1 MGLDTTALRRFL
13 LVPTVPLALLLPAM
27 PNGPKQAVAAAEP
40 SPASASRLF
49 QGPASGVGGRPAT
62 ASVFSIGPAVKAA
75 AGVSASIHEHEV
87 PRVKDPSDLP
97 PPLAPAGS
105 NEIQDIS
112 RYLPERQLTGHP
124 QDRAVSDP
132 IVSFP
137 AISDTGR
144 IPPDPII
151 AAGPGHLI
159 AAVNSD
165 FAIFDKSGTLL
176 SQTSADTWFANV
188 LSNISD
194 LGGTFDPQVVYDPVA
209 GRWILAY
216 LVADGKTESWVLL
229 SVSHTAD
236 PTGQWCNIPLHGDL
250 NGSTSSDSW
259 SDYPGLG
266 LDGQALYITTNQF
279 QNNPA
284 GDGGFVYSK
293 IRIIPKSELY
303 GPCISPSYTDFW
315 DLTDPASTTNRV
327 FTVQPAFTFGTP
339 GVEYLV
345 DNSDFETST
354 YFTLWS
360 LTNPLSQTPSL
371 TAQNIPVTA
380 STAPPNADQF
390 GGTGGTSNC
399 LAPCLIDTGEG
410 RLLGAVYRNGSVW
423 ATHIVA
429 GGTGNAFARVRYV
442 RIGVGGQP
450 TVLEDVSF
458 GADDCWYYYP
468 AVATDRNSNL
478 AMVFTRSCTS
488 EYAGVRYTGRTTAD
502 TTLQPSAL
510 IKAGEANYLNPS
522 SGTKSKNRWGD
533 YSGAAVDPTDST
545 KIWLLGEYAAAPADT
560 WGTWVA
566 EVAVLPSPLTA
577 AFDFSPANPQVG
589 QLVQFTDTSTGSPSS
604 WFWDFDDSTTATAQ
618 NPTHVY
624 TAPGTFT
631 VLLTATSAAG
641 SSATSRSL
649 SVASADLGRGHLSP
663 IPVRGTLPPLSGRH

>member
-1 MGLDTTALRRFL
+1 MKPSRIAPRRCDLSL
-13 LVPTVPLALLLPAM
+13 LFALLLLMTAS
-27 PNGPKQAVAAAEP
+27 GFGQIV
-40 SPASASRLF
+40 SASPF
-49 QGPASGVGGRPAT
+49 APAASTHPFHGPAQGVGGSPALV
-62 ASVFSIGPAVKAA
+62 SLYSIGPVVK
-75 AGVSASIHEHEV
+75 SASEVSVSVHEHEV
-87 PRVKDPSDLP
+87 PRLKDPSNLP

-105 NEIQDIS
+105 NEIRDNS
-112 RYLPERQLTGHP
+112 RRLPERQLTAHP
-124 QDRAVSDP
+124 QDRALSDP

-151 AAGPGHLI
+151 AAGPDHLI

-176 SQTSADTWFANV
+176 SQTSANTWFASV
-188 LSNISD
+188 LSNIGG
-194 LGGTFDPQVVYDPVA
+194 LGGTFDPQVVYDQTA

-236 PTGQWCNIPLHGDL
+236 PTGQWCSIPLRGDV
-250 NGSTSSDSW
+250 NGSTPDNTW

-266 LDGQALYITTNQF
+266 LDDNALYITTNQF

-284 GDGGFVYSK
+284 GNGGFVYSR
-293 IRIIPKSELY
+293 IRIIPKSQLY
-303 GPCISPSYTDFW
+303 GPCISPSFTDFW
-315 DLTDPASTTNRV
+315 DLTDPDIVTTRV
-327 FTVQPAFTFGTP
+327 FTLRPAMTFGTP
-339 GVEYLV
+339 GVEYLI

-360 LTNPLSQTPSL
+360 LTDPLSQTPSL

-380 STAPPNADQF
+380 STAPPDADQF
-390 GGTGGTSNC
+390 GGTGGTSSC
-399 LAPCLIDTGEG
+399 LAPCLIDTGGG
-410 RLLGAVYRNGSVW
+410 RLLGAEYRNGSVW
-423 ATHIVA
+423 TTHIVA

-488 EYAGVRYTGRTTAD
+488 EYAGVRYTGRTSAD

-522 SGTKSKNRWGD
+522 SGTKAKNRWGD
-533 YSGAAVDPTDST
+533 YSGAAVDPADST
-545 KIWLLGEYAAAPADT
+545 KIWLLGEYAATPADT

-566 EVAVLPSPLTA
+566 EVAIQPSPLTA

-589 QLVQFTDTSTGSPSS
+589 QIVQFTDTSTGSPTS
-604 WFWDFDDSTTATAQ
+604 WFWDFGDGATSTAQ
-618 NPTHVY
+618 NPLHAY
-624 TAPGTFT
+624 ADPGTFI
-631 VLLTATSAAG
+631 VLLTATAAAG
-641 SSATSRSL
+641 SNTTSNSIT
-649 SVASADLGRGHLSP
+649 VAAVDLGRGRLSP
-663 IPVRGTLPPLSGRH
+663 LPVRGTLPPLSGRH